1 VQVQY
6 QERFLSGS
14 KLFWGRA
21 AAIDSWVYNTK
32 YQKVGVL
39 EETREGAKKLGPVL
53 SLWVSRIYIDFVG
66 RSEAET
72 P

>member
-39 EETREGAKKLGPVL
+39 EETREGAKKLGPSVE
-53 SLWVSRIYIDFVG
+53 SLGIKDIDFVG